1 MGSGPMG
8 FGQNLS
14 GWLPLVAMAAVL
26 TGCSWLLAGPY
37 GAVLAA
43 SILGGAL
50 VFGTNLSGPAAMRL
64 AGARPLPVD
73 SAPMLYRMVEHL
85 AWKAALPAAPQL
97 YRAPGPGLNAFS
109 AGPPDAATIAVSDG
123 LVRLL
128 TLREMQGVLAHEIAH
143 IAAGDTGL
151 MRLAELFRRVTHTV
165 CGVGLAACLL
175 ILFSQPGV
183 SIEWWLPWAFALAP
197 TTILLL
203 QLSLSRDREFRADA
217 VAVQLTGDGDAL
229 ASALIKIDAAI
240 RWNLARL
247 AGRVAGFEPPSW
259 LRTHPAARDRV
270 AKLQSMGRR
279 APFA

>member
-1 MGSGPMG
+1 MG
-8 FGQNLS
+8 FDRDLS
-14 GWLPLVAMAAVL
+14 GWVPLVAMAAVL
-26 TGCSWLLAGPY
+26 TTCSWLLAGPY
-37 GAVLAA
+37 GAILAA
-43 SILGGAL
+43 AILGGAL
-50 VFGTNLSGPAAMRL
+50 VFGSNLSGAAAMRL

-85 AWKAALPAAPQL
+85 AWKAGLPATPHL
-97 YRAPGPGLNAFS
+97 YRAHGPGLNALS

-128 TLREMQGVLAHEIAH
+128 TIREMQGVMAHEIAH

-175 ILFSQPGV
+175 VLLSQPEAAF
-183 SIEWWLPWAFALAP
+183 EWWLPWAFALAP
-197 TTILLL
+197 STILLL
-203 QLSLSRDREFRADA
+203 QLGLSRDREFRADA

-240 RWNLARL
+240 RWKLARL
-247 AGRVAGFEPPSW
+247 AGQVAGFEPPNW
-259 LRTHPAARDRV
+259 LRSHPAARDRV
-270 AKLQSMGRR
+270 AKLQSLGRH
-279 APFA
+279 APYA